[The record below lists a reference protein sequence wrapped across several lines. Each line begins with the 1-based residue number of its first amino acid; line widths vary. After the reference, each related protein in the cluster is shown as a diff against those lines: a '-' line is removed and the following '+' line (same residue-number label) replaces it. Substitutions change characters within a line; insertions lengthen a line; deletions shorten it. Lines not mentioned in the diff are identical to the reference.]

1 MSQDMGIGE
10 SDQEE
15 RLACSRQEKEQGA
28 PVWLEGKREGW
39 GESRRYQQRRSRARS
54 CGPVGHCEPLAFLEL
69 DGSHWKVLKTGGT
82 QSHIH
87 GSLWLLG
94 VGGKQ
99 RQVKRG

>member
-28 PVWLEGKREGW
+28 QCGWRGREGW
-39 GESRRYQQRRSRARS
+39 GENRRCQQRRSRARS

-69 DGSHWKVLKTGGT
+69 DGSHWKVLKTGDT

-99 RQVKRG
+99 SKVKRG